1 MALENSVSAVTP
13 SDSADLT
20 NSGIL
25 YIGSISGG
33 TTLKV
38 TTTGGDTVTF
48 PEVEVGWFGPLKV
61 ERVWSTGTA
70 ATSIFVAY

>member
-1 MALENSVSAVTP
+1 MALENNVDAVSP
-13 SDSADLT
+13 NDSTDLT

-25 YIGSISGG
+25 YIGSISVG

-38 TTTGGDTVTF
+38 TTTGGDTVAF

-61 ERVWSTGTA
+61 QRVWATGTA